1 MYPIYR
7 YQPYSEEKQHSG
19 PRSLQVPGVLPGDR
33 SILGEQSL
41 SGERP
46 HTSGEAP
53 SIALHVQ
60 NSLRK

>member
-1 MYPIYR
+1 MYLLYR
-7 YQPYSEEKQHSG
+7 YQPYAEERQHSG

-33 SILGEQSL
+33 PLLGEQSL